1 MGYTINNQVSLAPT
15 TQLDAFGRLRV
26 SQPETLFDSQQ
37 RFGLD
42 RSFVSNTA
50 SGGTISF
57 VSNQSSANLTVT
69 NTLNSYAA
77 RESRYTFKYQP
88 GKSQLAMMTLVMAP
102 QSSGNLRQQVGYFGT
117 DNGYF
122 VQLSDALYL
131 CERSNVT
138 GTIVHSNV
146 AQSAWNGDKLNGS
159 GPSGVTLDMTKSHI
173 FFLDMEWLGVGSV
186 RCGFVI
192 NGQFIV
198 AHTFQHANIV
208 PRSYITTACLPIRYE
223 IQALSTSAPATS
235 NLTQICS
242 TVASEA
248 GFSEPLTLY
257 SNLAPLP
264 ATYTAWTPVVSMR
277 LDSTRL
283 DAITFVKQVD
293 IVLTGSGTAQW
304 AIWTSSNVAGVSFTA
319 PQNNGSILIGQGGTM
334 NVASSWQIASGLIVN
349 GGGTTVASQLVELRN
364 YFSAVGRDSFAKV
377 SDTTTLAV
385 YSPSGSPAGYALLS
399 WQEML

>member
-42 RSFVSNTA
+42 RSFVSNVA
-50 SGGTISF
+50 SGGSLSF
-57 VSNQSSANLTVT
+57 VTNQSSANLTVV

-77 RESRYTFKYQP
+77 RESRYVFKYQP

-102 QSSGNLRQQVGYFGT
+102 QSSGNLRQQVGYFGN

-122 VQLSDALYL
+122 VQLSDALYI

-146 AQSAWNGDKLNGS
+146 AQSAWNGDKLDGS
-159 GPSGVTLDMTKSHI
+159 GPSGITLDMTKSQI
-173 FFLDMEWLGVGSV
+173 FFIDMEWLGVGPV
-186 RCGFVI
+186 RSGFVL

-198 AHTFQHANIV
+198 AHTFRHANIV
-208 PRSYITTACLPIRYE
+208 PRAYITTACLPVRYE
-223 IQALSTSAPATS
+223 IQALSASAPATS
-235 NLTQICS
+235 NLTQICC

-264 ATYTAWTPVVSMR
+264 GTYTTWTPVISMR
-277 LDSTRL
+277 LDPTRL
-283 DAITFVKQVD
+283 EAISLVKQVD
-293 IVLTGSGTAQW
+293 LVLSGSGTTQW
-304 AIWTSSNVAGVSFTA
+304 AIWASSNVSGVSFTA
-319 PQNNGSILIGQGGTM
+319 PPNNGSVVIAQGGTM
-334 NVASSWQIASGLIVN
+334 NVASSYQIASGIAIN
-349 GGGTTVASQLVELRN
+349 GAGTSSTGSTVELGN
-364 YFSAVGRDSFAKV
+364 YFSQIGRDSFAKV
-377 SDTTTLAV
+377 SDTITLAV

-399 WQEML
+399 WHEML